1 VKVEAWE
8 RTHAQEVPMLILA
21 LSTAHAA
28 DVPPHAEERAERALD
43 AVKATEEQRSAFWK
57 LFEETV
63 PKMKALHDEAHALR
77 DELKTVLL
85 VETIDRA
92 ALEDLRVDAVDLFD
106 RGTQVVFA
114 HVADVAELFTVPQR
128 QAFFDFHEQMRH
140 RFGPPG
146 PE

>member
-1 VKVEAWE
+1 
-8 RTHAQEVPMLILA
+8 MLILA

-28 DVPPHAEERAERALD
+28 DVPPHVEERAERALD
-43 AVKATEEQRSAFWK
+43 AVKATEEQRSAFWE

-63 PKMKALHDEAHALR
+63 PKVKALHDEAHALHE
-77 DELKTVLL
+77 ELKTVLL

-106 RGTQVVFA
+106 RGTQLAFA
-114 HVADVAELFTVPQR
+114 HVADVAELFTVSQR
-128 QAFFDFHEQMRH
+128 QAFFDWHDEMHR
-140 RFGPPG
+140 RFGHHG